1 MSNTK
6 DVLVKLGATSANADK
21 FHAALDAAMNEFS
34 INTPKRQAMF
44 LAQIMHESGKLAFV
58 TENLNYK
65 AESLNAVFPKYFKN
79 AGRDATEYARQ
90 PEKIANVVYAS
101 RMGNGDTASGE
112 GWKFRGRGL
121 IQLTGK
127 DNYTACGAKLG
138 KDLISDPSYLESPEG
153 AARSAAWFWGKT
165 GLNSIADAGDIVTC
179 TKRINGGTIGLEDRK
194 HHYEAAMAILG

>member
-1 MSNTK
+1 MNTH
-6 DVLVKLGATSANADK
+6 DLLVKMGATEANATK
-21 FHAALDAAMNEFS
+21 FAGALEGAMKEFS
-34 INTPKRQAMF
+34 INTAERVAMF
-44 LAQIMHESGKLAFV
+44 IAQVMHESGKLAFV
-58 TENLNYK
+58 SENLNYK

-79 AGRDATEYARQ
+79 AGRDATQYARQ

-127 DNYTACGAKLG
+127 DNYTKCGTALG
-138 KDLISDPSYLESPEG
+138 KDLVADPSYLESPEG
-153 AARSAAWFWGKT
+153 AARSAAWFWNKN
-165 GLNSIADAGDIVTC
+165 GLNTLADSGDIVTC

-194 HHYEAAMAILG
+194 KHYQEALHLLG

>member
-1 MSNTK
+1 MNTRDLLIK
-6 DVLVKLGATSANADK
+6 MGATAPNATK
-21 FHAALDAAMNEFS
+21 FAGALEEAMKEFS
-34 INTPKRQAMF
+34 INTPKRVAMF
-44 LAQIMHESGKLAFV
+44 IAQLMHESGKLAFV

-79 AGRDATEYARQ
+79 AGRDANQYARQ

-101 RMGNGDTASGE
+101 RMGNGDSASGE

-127 DNYTACGAKLG
+127 ENYTKCGAGLG
-138 KDLISDPSYLESPEG
+138 KDLITDPSYLESAEG
-153 AARSAAWFWGKT
+153 AARSAAWFWHKN
-165 GLNSIADAGDIVTC
+165 GLNALADSGDIVAC

-194 HHYEAAMAILG
+194 KHYQEALHLIG

>member
-1 MSNTK
+1 MKTQDLLIK
-6 DVLVKLGATSANADK
+6 MGATSANATK
-21 FHAALDAAMNEFS
+21 FAGALEAAMQEFS
-34 INTPKRQAMF
+34 INTPKRVAMF
-44 LAQIMHESGKLAFV
+44 IAQLMHESGKLAFV
-58 TENLNYK
+58 AENLNYK

-79 AGRDATEYARQ
+79 AGRDATQYARQ

-127 DNYTACGAKLG
+127 ENYTKCGAALG
-138 KDLISDPSYLESPEG
+138 KDLIADPSYLESPEG
-153 AARSAAWFWGKT
+153 AARSAAWFWNKN
-165 GLNSIADAGDIVTC
+165 GLNTLADAGDIVTC

-194 HHYEAAMAILG
+194 KHYNEALHLID

>member
-1 MSNTK
+1 MNTRDLLIK
-6 DVLVKLGATSANADK
+6 MGATAPNATK
-21 FHAALDAAMNEFS
+21 FAGALEEAMKEFS
-34 INTPKRQAMF
+34 INTPKRVAMF
-44 LAQIMHESGKLAFV
+44 VAQLMHESGKLAFV

-79 AGRDATEYARQ
+79 AGRDANQYARQ

-101 RMGNGDTASGE
+101 RMGNGDSASGE

-127 DNYTACGAKLG
+127 ENYTKCGAGLG
-138 KDLISDPSYLESPEG
+138 KDLITDPSYLESAEG
-153 AARSAAWFWGKT
+153 AARSAAWFWHKN
-165 GLNSIADAGDIVTC
+165 GLNALADSGDIVAC

-194 HHYEAAMAILG
+194 KHYQEALHLIG